1 MARYYRKLALLAK
14 IETVYGTDATPT
26 GAANAVL
33 ATNVNFTPLEAEE
46 VSRDLLLPYLGNPG
60 VVLAGVYA
68 KIEFEVEVAGS
79 GTAGTAPAYGPLL
92 RAAGFAETVT
102 AGTSVV
108 YNPIS
113 GSFEALTLWGN
124 FDGVKHVLLGCRGNV
139 SASFEPKKIPRFK
152 FSFVGMLG
160 TIADAALPS
169 TTLTAWKTPL
179 TVSKAS
185 TPTLTVHGSAAP
197 AESFSFDMG
206 HQVEPRFLIGAESI
220 ELSDRS
226 AKGTL
231 VVEASPLATVDWFQR
246 AKDRT
251 RGVLQLV
258 HGVSAGNIV
267 QIDAPAVEIGK
278 PTQGQTQGILNY
290 SLPLSFCTSAGN
302 DELTITVK

>member
-14 IETVYGTDATPT
+14 IETAYGTDAAPT
-26 GAANAVL
+26 GAANAIL
-33 ATNVNFTPLEAEE
+33 ATNVNFTPLEADE

-60 VVLAGVYA
+60 VVLA
-68 KIEFEVEVAGS
+68 KIYGKIDFEVEVAGS

-92 RAAGFAETVT
+92 RACGFAEVLT
-102 AGTSVV
+102 ATTSAA

-113 GSFEALTLWGN
+113 GAFEAATIWGN
-124 FDGVKHVLLGCRGNV
+124 FDGVKHVFLGARGNV
-139 SASFEPKKIPRFK
+139 SASFEPGKIPRFK

-160 TIADAALPS
+160 TVSDAALPA

-206 HQVEPRFLIGAESI
+206 NQVEPRFLIGAESI

-231 VVEASPLATVDWFQR
+231 VVQASPLATVDWFAR
-246 AKDRT
+246 AQART

-258 HGVSAGNIV
+258 HGVTAGNIV

-278 PTQGQTQGILNY
+278 PSQGQSQGILNY
-290 SLPLSFCTSAGN
+290 SIPLSFCTSSGN
-302 DELTITVK
+302 DEITITVK